1 MKITNVTFVSI
12 SDGLGGAEQVMLKMA
27 NYFLNKNIKVQIYF
41 LKKQSN
47 NLWSSEANSGN
58 LQLYYFDG
66 NVFRLLS
73 ALKKYNHQF
82 IFSSH
87 LMINSLLGFLRTLKL
102 ITTRHLVSR
111 ESTSVFLR
119 YSGFKLWSYKLAYY
133 IGYRKIDLLICQT
146 EEMANVLL
154 KNAPYLQKRLKIKKI
169 SNPFIYPND
178 SPLINIDGEYIV
190 SAGRL
195 INEKG
200 FDVLIHSFKKL
211 KVEYP
216 NLKLIILGD
225 GVLKPVLE
233 DLINEEDLVNDVIL
247 QGHILNVYPFFRQ
260 AALCVVSSIREG
272 FPNVL
277 LQMMSQNNRVV
288 STLCAGDI
296 DSIKGLVTVKPNDV
310 ENLYNG
316 MSLVLNSESD
326 KNRNLFDKELRS
338 RSMNYFIESIS
349 TEINL

>member
-1 MKITNVTFVSI
+1 MKITKVTFVSI

-27 NYFLNKNIKVQIYF
+27 NYFLNKNIKVEIYF

-47 NLWSSEANSGN
+47 DLWRSVANSEN
-58 LQLYYFDG
+58 IELYYFDG
-66 NVFRLLS
+66 NVLRLFG
-73 ALKKYNHQF
+73 ALMKYNHQF

-87 LMINSLLGFLRTLKL
+87 LMINALLGFLRKLKL
-102 ITTRHLVSR
+102 IQTGYLVSR

-119 YSGFKLWSYKLAYY
+119 YSGFKLWSYKLAYF

-146 EEMANVLL
+146 EEMAKVLL

-169 SNPFIYPND
+169 SNPFINPND
-178 SPLINIDGEYIV
+178 STSIDIDVQYIV

-195 INEKG
+195 IHEKG
-200 FDVLIHSFKKL
+200 FDILIRSFKKL

-216 NLKLIILGD
+216 NMKLIILGD
-225 GVLKPVLE
+225 GILKPALEELINKE
-233 DLINEEDLVNDVIL
+233 DLKNDVIL
-247 QGHILNVYPFFRQ
+247 QGHVLNVYPFFRQ

-277 LQMMSQNNRVV
+277 LQMMSQNNKVV

-296 DSIKGLVTVKPNDV
+296 DTINGLVTVNPNDV
-310 ENLYNG
+310 ENLCNA
-316 MSLVLNSESD
+316 MSLVLKSD
-326 KNRNLFDKELRS
+326 GNKNRNFFNEELKS
-338 RSMNYFIESIS
+338 RSMDGFIKSIS
-349 TEINL
+349 TEINF